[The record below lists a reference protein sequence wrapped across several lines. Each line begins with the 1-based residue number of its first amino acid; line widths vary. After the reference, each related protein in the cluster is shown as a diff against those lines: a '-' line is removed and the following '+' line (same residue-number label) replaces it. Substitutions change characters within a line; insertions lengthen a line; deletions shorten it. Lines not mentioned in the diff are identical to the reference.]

1 MAAADL
7 TSRLRHVL
15 ARIAAFAIAL
25 LVAVSAHARTEP
37 VRIDVA
43 GTAFTLDAADGMA
56 RFVELASDV
65 VSADWATVA
74 EAAGAPAGE
83 SVHVSIERAFEDW
96 FEREGIPSRPPEWAA
111 GLAIPSR
118 RTILLAPGNPTWEA
132 TLRHEMA
139 HLAVAIAAGG
149 QPVPAWFNEGFAVA
163 TAEQWGLD
171 RATTMITAG
180 ITGEFHD
187 FADLDRGF
195 PAAQSMADLA
205 YAQSFHLVRYC
216 RQRFGDDVFR
226 RILARMRTEHVT
238 FSDAFAAET
247 GTLMSVVFDDW
258 ARSASTRY
266 RWVPVAG
273 GGGTAWVFVA
283 GLAALAWRR
292 KRRQRAEREAQMQAS
307 EAGLYGN
314 DPDDE
319 TFG

>member
-1 MAAADL
+1 MAAADP
-7 TSRLRHVL
+7 TSLAQRLLAALAVL
-15 ARIAAFAIAL
+15 VVCVFAASA
-25 LVAVSAHARTEP
+25 AHARTEP
-37 VRIDVA
+37 VELDVD
-43 GTAFTLDAADGMA
+43 GTYFVVDAADGMA
-56 RFVELASDV
+56 RFVDLAAEV
-65 VSADWATVA
+65 VVADWQAVA
-74 EAAGAPAGE
+74 EAAGAPSGE
-83 SVHVSIERAFEDW
+83 TVYVSIERAFDDW
-96 FEREGIPSRPPEWAA
+96 FEREAIPSRPPEWAA

-226 RILARMRTEHVT
+226 RIMGRMRTEQVS

-247 GTLMSVVFDDW
+247 GTLMSVVFDEW

-266 RWVPVAG
+266 RWVPVAS

-292 KRRQRAEREAQMQAS
+292 KRRQRAEREAEMTAMES
-307 EAGLYGN
+307 GLYGN